1 MADELFFHVDLDAFF
16 AAVEVLDNPSLRGK
30 PLIIGHEGP
39 RSVVSTCSYEA
50 RKFGVHSAMPMTVA
64 MKLCP
69 QAVVIHGRMKRYS
82 EKSKEVMAIIKDIA
96 PSFIQASIDEAYLD
110 MSGTE
115 RLYSSPKQAALLLKD
130 RVRNESGLNISVGV
144 GSSRFIAKLAS
155 DYRKPDGLT
164 IVPPGMEC
172 RFVDAVGLRK
182 LWGIGKV
189 TYDRL
194 VRYNIRT
201 VSEMRDLSE
210 ERLQEL
216 FGLKGGSYLYK
227 VARGIDPGI
236 YSSDSKSHSISS
248 ERTFYPD
255 LISQDA
261 IDAVLMELSQE
272 VSFRSLDE
280 HFVGRTVG
288 IKIRYGDFTTINV
301 QTTPQEGI
309 YNSEDIFIMAR
320 KLFLSKYK
328 GGGVR
333 LIGVGLYQMYEGDE
347 IEQGELFNE
356 VSQKKRQLERTIMS
370 MNKKGARIT
379 KASSL
384 IDIRKQ

>member
-1 MADELFFHVDLDAFF
+1 
-16 AAVEVLDNPSLRGK
+16 
-30 PLIIGHEGP
+30 
-39 RSVVSTCSYEA
+39 
-50 RKFGVHSAMPMTVA
+50 
-64 MKLCP
+64 
-69 QAVVIHGRMKRYS
+69 
-82 EKSKEVMAIIKDIA
+82 
-96 PSFIQASIDEAYLD
+96 
-110 MSGTE
+110 
-115 RLYSSPKQAALLLKD
+115 
-130 RVRNESGLNISVGV
+130 
-144 GSSRFIAKLAS
+144 
-155 DYRKPDGLT
+155 
-164 IVPPGMEC
+164 MEC

-280 HFVGRTVG
+280 HFVGRSVG

-309 YNSEDIFIMAR
+309 YNSD
-320 KLFLSKYK
+320 
-328 GGGVR
+328 
-333 LIGVGLYQMYEGDE
+333 YQMYEGDE

>member
-130 RVRNESGLNISVGV
+130 RVRNESGLTISVGV

-236 YSSDSKSHSISS
+236 
-248 ERTFYPD
+248 
-255 LISQDA
+255 
-261 IDAVLMELSQE
+261 LSQE